1 MSVNIYN
8 VDGQQRV
15 SSGILPEG
23 YEIDGNHLILNANGE
38 VVGVSGCCPVGPVGE
53 KGPLGRSDIGNS
65 T

>member
-8 VDGQQRV
+8 VDGQHCV
-15 SSGILPEG
+15 STGILPEG
-23 YEIDGNHLILNANGE
+23 YTIDNNLILNVDGK

-53 KGPLGRSDIGNS
+53 KGPLGRNDVGNG